1 MERATL
7 VVFLLIVAGTH
18 AQYQP
23 NWASI
28 DSRPLPSW
36 YDQAKFGIF
45 INWGVYS
52 VPSYGG
58 GQDGAHSASEWFWYH
73 WATGQSWAVN
83 FMNRTHLSS
92 FTYPDFAPELK
103 GEMYQPDEWADLFE
117 ASGAK

>member
-1 MERATL
+1 M
-7 VVFLLIVAGTH
+7 
-18 AQYQP
+18 
-23 NWASI
+23 
-28 DSRPLPSW
+28 
-36 YDQAKFGIF
+36 
-45 INWGVYS
+45 
-52 VPSYGG
+52 PSYGG

-92 FTYPDFAPELK
+92 FTYPDFAPELE